1 MSDFDTEI
9 LIKYI
14 KSFSQQEIMVIGD
27 LIADKFI
34 IGDPERL
41 SREAPVL
48 ILRQKNEK
56 ILPGGGANAASN
68 ISSLG
73 GGVNLIG
80 VIGSDLIGKALKKE
94 LQNRNI
100 KTDGVLQDKK
110 RPTAEKTRILAGGD
124 QVVRQQVVRI
134 DHLVTDPI
142 SGKLSEKIYRYVENN
157 INSVNGILFSDY
169 GNGLFS
175 SELTQR
181 LINLGEQNQ
190 VMTAVDSRYNLSGFK
205 GASIATP
212 NLEEASAACGKVLK
226 SQAEVEGAGLK
237 LRDKLELKY
246 LLITQG
252 GEGMTLFSPGD
263 EIFHIPAANFT
274 EVFDVTGAGD
284 TVVGTLILAL
294 ASGAEVKEAVN
305 IANTAAGIVVR
316 KSGVA
321 VVTPEELIKEVVK
334 GVS

>member
-1 MSDFDTEI
+1 MADFDTEI

-14 KSFSQQEIMVIGD
+14 KSFSQHEIMVIGD

-73 GGVNLIG
+73 GIVNLIG
-80 VIGSDLIGKALKKE
+80 VIGRDLSGKALKE
-94 LQNRNI
+94 VLQIRNI
-100 KTDGVLQDKK
+100 KTAGVLQDKN

-142 SGKLSEKIYRYVENN
+142 SEKLSAEIYRYVEKN

-175 SELTQR
+175 GELTEK
-181 LINLGEQNQ
+181 LIELAEKNN
-190 VMTAVDSRYNLSGFK
+190 VMTAVDSRYNLAGFK
-205 GASIATP
+205 GAGIATP
-212 NLEEASAACGKVLK
+212 NLEEASAAFGEVLK
-226 SQAEVEGAGLK
+226 TQAEVERAGLK

-294 ASGAEVKEAVN
+294 AAGAEVEEAVN
-305 IANTAAGIVVR
+305 LANTAAGIVVR

-321 VVTPEELIKEVVK
+321 VVRPEELIKEVVK
-334 GVS
+334 DGS

>member
-1 MSDFDTEI
+1 MADFDTEI
-9 LIKYI
+9 MIKHI

-48 ILRQKNEK
+48 ILRQKKEK

-73 GGVNLIG
+73 GAVDLIG
-80 VIGSDLIGKALKKE
+80 VIGSDLSGESLKKE
-94 LQNRNI
+94 LQKRNI
-100 KTDGVLQDKK
+100 KTEGVLQDPK
-110 RPTAEKTRILAGGD
+110 RPTAEKTRILAGGE

-142 SGKLSEKIYRYVENN
+142 TKKLSEEIYNYVEKN

-175 SELTQR
+175 GELTQK
-181 LINLGEQNQ
+181 LISLAEENQ
-190 VMTAVDSRYNLSGFK
+190 VMTAVDSRYNLAGFK

-212 NLEEASAACGKVLK
+212 NLEEASAAFDEVLK
-226 SQAEVEGAGLK
+226 SQSEVEIAGLK
-237 LRDKLELKY
+237 LREKLELKY

-252 GEGMTLFSPGD
+252 GEGMTLFSPD
-263 EIFHIPAANFT
+263 EEIFHIPAANFT

-294 ASGAEVKEAVN
+294 ASGAEVEEAVN
-305 IANTAAGIVVR
+305 LANTAAGIVVR

-321 VVTPEELIKEVVK
+321 VVKR
-334 GVS
+334 